1 MKLGR
6 VQHVAKAGMM
16 VLCLLLAVSA
26 EAAECTYA
34 SKVTTGNRQPELTA
48 QGTCGEFVG
57 QDEFRISPEH
67 LSKLLFRDGLAVV
80 LVDDKAFYV
89 ARSGKAARVHVFENG
104 ADYFSEGLART
115 ISQGKFGYIDRKLTI
130 VIKPE
135 YDFSFPFRNGKAIVC
150 TGCVTVAEG
159 EHRAVKGGTWGMIDT
174 AGAIVIPIRY
184 TKEELERMQRQ
195 SGEKEYKRSR

>member
-6 VQHVAKAGMM
+6 RQHVTMTGMM
-16 VLCLLLAVSA
+16 LLWLLFAVSA

-48 QGTCGEFVG
+48 QGRCGEFVG

-67 LSKLLFRDGLAVV
+67 LSKLVFRDSLAVV

-89 ARSGKAARVHVFENG
+89 AKSGKAARVHVFENG

-115 ISQGKFGYIDRKLTI
+115 ISQGKFGYIDRKLTV

-135 YDFSFPFRNGKAIVC
+135 YDFAFPFRNSRAIVC

-159 EHRAVKGGTWGMIDT
+159 EHRAVKGGTWGLIDKT
-174 AGAIVIPIRY
+174 GAIVIPVRY
-184 TKEELERMQRQ
+184 TKEELEKLRR
-195 SGEKEYKRSR
+195 

>member
-1 MKLGR
+1 VMKHGII
-6 VQHVAKAGMM
+6 
-16 VLCLLLAVSA
+16 VLWLLRSVSA

-34 SKVTTGNRQPELTA
+34 SKMTTGNRQPELTA

-67 LSKLLFRDGLAVV
+67 LSKLLFRNGLAVV

-89 ARSGKAARVHVFENG
+89 AKSGKAARVHVFENG

-115 ISQGKFGYIDRKLTI
+115 ISHGKFGYIDRKLTV

-135 YDFSFPFRNGKAIVC
+135 YDVAFPFRNGRAIVC

-159 EHRAVKGGTWGMIDT
+159 EHRAVEGGTWGLIDKT
-174 AGAIVIPIRY
+174 GAIVIPVRY
-184 TKEELERMQRQ
+184 TREELEKLRR
-195 SGEKEYKRSR
+195 